1 MPQGQ
6 RVLPA
11 PAGTAPGQEGRSA
24 EHPPA
29 SPHPRSGFQQEKIP
43 GPAAALS
50 SRAAQQSRAQD
61 SWRAAPRLGVLGGPR
76 AVPHTARLAWEGR
89 FSLSPCAEGTEPA
102 LGDSRDRGLGRAEFR
117 RANSPG
123 ILCLRSTQSPRAP
136 QRTHPGVQT
145 GKLRHTVCPALCSR
159 GMSTGPRAQA
169 GTARAGGPPLPSP
182 APRPGPV
189 PGPVPGRWGM
199 LLLT

>member
-1 MPQGQ
+1 M
-6 RVLPA
+6 LPA

-43 GPAAALS
+43 GPAAASS
-50 SRAAQQSRAQD
+50 SRAAQQSRAQH
-61 SWRAAPRLGVLGGPR
+61 SWRAAPRLGVIGVPEPCPTQPGWAGTGDSPFLRVQR
-76 AVPHTARLAWEGR
+76 ARNQPWVTAGTRGWAEQSSGERTARE
-89 FSLSPCAEGTEPA
+89 FSAIQLHTEPA
-102 LGDSRDRGLGRAEFR
+102 GSTAHTPRGTDGETEARRVSGPVLSRDEHPLPCPGWDCPCRG
-117 RANSPG
+117 
-123 ILCLRSTQSPRAP
+123 
-136 QRTHPGVQT
+136 
-145 GKLRHTVCPALCSR
+145 AL
-159 GMSTGPRAQA
+159 T
-169 GTARAGGPPLPSP
+169 LPSP